1 MADKPSAP
9 DISVA
14 DVARQFK
21 LDIYDKEVQS
31 AATYSYLWIADQVGH
46 MGLAVVLQFFG
57 HDIHQFLSHWID
69 LSWISANLFGLLL
82 VFIATAYWEYSSYN
96 HMLKQTTG
104 LFPVNK
110 RGLAANA
117 IAATGYM
124 WGGAVIGYGFH
135 LETGPSIEV
144 MLLVLFVA
152 LFPAVPW
159 IRQKMIWQKAELPFL
174 HRLANV
180 RKTITSEAAA
190 EVQMVVERSLPPDGE
205 PRQVI
210 IFGSIGTGR
219 TSLAAGIGTE
229 FAFRKRKVRYLTFDK
244 FLELSSST
252 ENFPGPKNINY
263 WPWCDAQVL
272 VVDDVSSAL
281 LPMQNAHMPIEIFER
296 ALIKHIK
303 SNWDGLTNRDSVWV
317 VGDVEDQA
325 LWIDLIERVC
335 ESSQPAVIVE
345 LSTDNEA

>member
-9 DISVA
+9 NISVA
-14 DVARQFK
+14 DVIRQFK

-46 MGLAVVLQFFG
+46 LGLAVVLQFLG
-57 HDIHQFLSHWID
+57 HDLHQILSRWID

-82 VFIATAYWEYSSYN
+82 VCIATAYWEYSSYT

-104 LFPVNK
+104 RFSVNK

-117 IAATGYM
+117 ITATGYM

-135 LETGPSIEV
+135 QETGPSIEV
-144 MLLVLFVA
+144 MLLVLVVA
-152 LFPAVPW
+152 VFPAVPW
-159 IRQKMIWQKAELPFL
+159 IRQKMIWQKAALPFL

-190 EVQMVVERSLPPDGE
+190 EVQTVVERSVPPDGE

-229 FAFRKRKVRYLTFDK
+229 FAFRRRKVRYLTFDK

-252 ENFPGPKNINY
+252 ENFPGPKNITY
-263 WPWCDAQVL
+263 WPWFDAQVL
-272 VVDDVSSAL
+272 VIDDVSSAL
-281 LPMQNAHMPIEIFER
+281 LPMQNTHIPVEIFER
-296 ALIKHIK
+296 ALIKQIK

-317 VGDVEDQA
+317 VGEVEDQA
-325 LWIDLIERVC
+325 LWIDLIERAC

-345 LSTDNEA
+345 LSVDNEA